1 MECKPPD
8 SSVHG
13 VVPARLL
20 EWDIISFS
28 RGSSRPRDQTHGS
41 CISYIIGEFFTAE
54 PPGKLPMYCCFLWAS
69 LVAQLVKNLPAMWE
83 TRVQSLGWED
93 PLEKGK
99 ATHSSIL
106 AWRIPWTVW
115 SMGVTKSWTPLRDF
129 TISYHTVAIECVY
142 VHICCYYF
150 DVFLFQFESQTA
162 GALSL
167 PHFDLQHLAQCLA
180 KPGIKNMYWVHNKQ
194 MPKSEMPKCSEPEHH
209 KLYFTYLVSSI
220 ENILWPSFET
230 YYFTSGL
237 PRCCSGKVST
247 CQCRRMKD
255 MSSIAGSGDPQEE
268 EMATNSNILAWEIPW
283 TEEPGGL
290 QFMGYQR
297 VGPNWAHTHT

>member
-69 LVAQLVKNLPAMWE
+69 LVAQLVKDLPSMWE

-106 AWRIPWTVW
+106 AWRIPWT
-115 SMGVTKSWTPLRDF
+115 
-129 TISYHTVAIECVY
+129 I
-142 VHICCYYF
+142 
-150 DVFLFQFESQTA
+150 Q
-162 GALSL
+162 SL
-167 PHFDLQHLAQCLA
+167 GS
-180 KPGIKNMYWVHNKQ
+180 KRVGHNWA
-194 MPKSEMPKCSEPEHH
+194 P
-209 KLYFTYLVSSI
+209 FTYPSIYWCTFGLFPPSSYYKSSCDEQLRTMFLCEHSFNVSLV
-220 ENILWPSFET
+220 NT
-230 YYFTSGL
+230 
-237 PRCCSGKVST
+237 
-247 CQCRRMKD
+247 
-255 MSSIAGSGDPQEE
+255 
-268 EMATNSNILAWEIPW
+268 
-283 TEEPGGL
+283 L
-290 QFMGYQR
+290 Q
-297 VGPNWAHTHT
+297 